1 MQFFFSETHIYE
13 FTRTN
18 IDIFTAVRTS
28 TSTCLFLYSTYVC
41 STPITTCAD
50 IQYDCL
56 LHSTAQINATSTSD
70 WHVTVKRE

>member
-1 MQFFFSETHIYE
+1 MLFFSETHMYE

-28 TSTCLFLYSTYVC
+28 SSTCLFLY

-56 LHSTAQINATSTSD
+56 LHSTDI
-70 WHVTVKRE
+70 HVRLACNCYTRVKWY